1 MYTHIYTYISV
12 SISLSLYIYMYT
24 CIYVY
29 MYICIYV
36 YMYICIFMYIY
47 IYIYMYTCICI
58 YVCVYICVYIYICT
72 YTEAFVA
79 SGGVPRPAA
88 ALIVDIDFLQ
98 TMFISTLKYT
108 TYEDKMACN
117 ILRIIISTLKQ
128 NKAIDGKLHVEITI
142 RNILQAL
149 LSFRTS
155 TSCAAASPPRL
166 SSQSLEACR
175 TREHA
180 FSQTRNDNLSVAEHC
195 RTPRQSRR

>member
-1 MYTHIYTYISV
+1 
-12 SISLSLYIYMYT
+12 
-24 CIYVY
+24 

-36 YMYICIFMYIY
+36 YLCIYIY
-47 IYIYMYTCICI
+47 IYIHVYMYMYICM
-58 YVCVYICVYIYICT
+58 CVYMCIYIYICT